1 MFQML
6 TEMVGTKEFLRLV
19 AFTKLVYTVEV
30 GTPCFPVWG
39 WLIGKLCATVT
50 ACIERCERGGGGR
63 GLRLRR
69 AVVGGRYIIR
79 RVERAIKAVVEDGTG
94 PGMFPQMKRILMTL
108 GFVFVLE
115 AIGAV
120 HA

>member
-30 GTPCFPVWG
+30 RTPCFPIWG
-39 WLIGKLCATVT
+39 WLVGKLCTTVT

-63 GLRLRR
+63 GLRLGR
-69 AVVGGRYIIR
+69 AIVGRWYVVGS
-79 RVERAIKAVVEDGTG
+79 VERAIKTVVQDGTG
-94 PGMFPQMKRILMTL
+94 PGVFPQMKRILMTL
-108 GFVFVLE
+108 GLVFVLE